1 MPMKCLMIGQVSKEY
16 GAPITTGA
24 AIVAIEL
31 SKQSVKDLRISL
43 CATNISNNKAKR
55 IKDFL
60 AYGYSKNI
68 FVYFWNL
75 VKHPINSAKHIW
87 YYKKK
92 MGVNPFRYYFYE
104 VNFGRAI
111 SNFNPDI
118 IHVHGL
124 TQYMPAFYAS
134 EGKVPIVATLHGYWH
149 AGEERERLAAATMPF
164 VSNITTLTK
173 MAKKDILQDYPQVYN
188 HFDIIANGAD
198 TNKFY
203 FSKTKREEMR
213 KQLGINDNTIV
224 FITVAS
230 IQERKGQLK
239 FVKFLYE
246 SQIENYRYLIIGKG
260 DDHYIEEMKH
270 YIEEHSLSEKVSLLG
285 YVNNSDMYSY
295 YSASDV
301 YAHVSTN
308 EGQSLSEMEAASTGL
323 RVVVNES
330 LVGTLP
336 DDISDKDSTFYVLD
350 YGDVDYGGFIK
361 WTKEGAEKRH
371 SVNYYSWH
379 MIVEKYYDVYKRIIN
394 E

>member
-1 MPMKCLMIGQVSKEY
+1 
-16 GAPITTGA
+16 
-24 AIVAIEL
+24 
-31 SKQSVKDLRISL
+31 
-43 CATNISNNKAKR
+43 
-55 IKDFL
+55 
-60 AYGYSKNI
+60 
-68 FVYFWNL
+68 
-75 VKHPINSAKHIW
+75 
-87 YYKKK
+87 
-92 MGVNPFRYYFYE
+92 MGVNPFRFFFYE

-111 SNFNPDI
+111 RHYNPDI

-124 TQYMPAFYAS
+124 TQYMSTFYAS

-149 AGEERERLAAATMPF
+149 SSEEEDQLTFATMPF
-164 VSNITTLTK
+164 VNNITTLTT
-173 MAKKDILQDYPQVYN
+173 MAKEDIIHDFPKEYK
-188 HFDIIANGAD
+188 HFDIVANGAD
-198 TNKFY
+198 TNKFF
-203 FSKTKREEMR
+203 FSQSKREEIR
-213 KQLGINDNTIV
+213 RQLGIDDKTTV

-230 IQERKGQLK
+230 IQERKGQLR
-239 FVKFLYE
+239 FIKFLNE
-246 SQIENYRYLIIGKG
+246 SHIQDYRYLIVGKG

-270 YIEEHSLSEKVSLLG
+270 YIEEHLLSEKVSLLG

-323 RVVVNES
+323 RVVVNEP

-350 YGDVDYGGFIK
+350 YGAVDYGGFIK

-379 MIVEKYYDVYKRIIN
+379 KIVEKYYDVYKRIIN